1 MSVAD
6 GSGFD
11 TVLVVDFG
19 AQYAQLIARR
29 VREAHVY
36 SEIVPHTMPI
46 SEMLARK
53 PKGIIFSG
61 GPKSV
66 HVEGAP
72 SIDEAVYKTGV
83 PVLGICYGAQLVA
96 QQLGGEVARSGSGEY
111 GRTALEVT
119 SSSALFGELPLQ

>member
-1 MSVAD
+1 MDV
-6 GSGFD
+6 
-11 TVLVVDFG
+11 TTERPVLVVDFG

-36 SEIVPHTMPI
+36 SEIVPHTI
-46 SEMLARK
+46 TAAELTARD
-53 PKGIIFSG
+53 PAGIILSG

-72 SIDEAVYKTGV
+72 GLDRDVYGLDI

-96 QQLGGEVARSGSGEY
+96 RDLGGEVARTGRGEY
-111 GRTALEVT
+111 GRTDLEVV
-119 SSSALFGELPLQ
+119 APGVLFGGGQPTHQ